1 MSILCLTFCLHRDIY
16 HRQSQAWQHKN
27 MHTKSKQQ
35 SDIWKRW
42 MISIY
47 LFLIQ
52 NEPYVESWLNLQWQ
66 GPSVWV
72 PQSLFVGLLLMGSM
86 LNIIFQPLDLSSHPV
101 YKPANHLDS
110 PPSAQRQTERKL
122 AVCLCWWGHGVTQKL
137 FLLLFP
143 VTISPVF
150 HKPGHDLLMHVFKK
164 FMNWSEDGAVPT
176 TARLFFPLSTQGQ
189 ERRHFKDLVP
199 NRDTDG

>member
-1 MSILCLTFCLHRDIY
+1 
-16 HRQSQAWQHKN
+16 
-27 MHTKSKQQ
+27 
-35 SDIWKRW
+35 

-47 LFLIQ
+47 LFLNQ
-52 NEPYVESWLNLQWQ
+52 NEPCWILTESAMTRPL
-66 GPSVWV
+66 SVSPTQLICWFTWGHLTQPV
-72 PQSLFVGLLLMGSM
+72 MGSM

-101 YKPANHLDS
+101 HKPANHLDS
-110 PPSAQRQTERKL
+110 PPSAQRHTERKL
-122 AVCLCWWGHGVTQKL
+122 AVCLCWWWHGVTQKL

-189 ERRHFKDLVP
+189 ERRHFKDLIP
-199 NRDTDG
+199 NRDTDS